1 MSKKVTV
8 KQMTLVNFK
17 GIKSLTVDFGQVT
30 EISGANAT
38 GKSTIADAF
47 NWVLFGKDTAGN
59 SDSKFGIKTVDASG
73 KIIEKIDHEVT
84 AILEVKGESIELRRV
99 LSENW
104 VTARGKAEP
113 ELKGNSTAYFYNGVP
128 LKESEYKA
136 KIGAIIDE
144 DLFRMLTNPLH
155 FPRLDWQVQ
164 REMLL
169 RIAGGITLEEIAK
182 DREEFSVLLSQL
194 SGKSLQEYKTEI
206 SARKKKIKEALDLIP
221 ARIDEVRRA
230 TPESPDY
237 AMLNRQRLE
246 FEGGIAGIDK
256 AIQSAAEATRQEYE
270 AQNKLQSEINTQKG
284 IQQEVLF
291 KAQQKAVKTAYEKN
305 AVRNDAEAKRD
316 ALQKELGN
324 LTASAKKDIE
334 LLQSDYQKNILQT
347 GEYNRKVQ
355 TLRNQWE
362 AENEKEY
369 SDSDNCPTC
378 GQLLPEDKRKGKR
391 ILFDE
396 AKAKEL
402 KRITD
407 EGIELNNKIHA
418 FEKDN
423 ERIKEDLGE
432 ERAKVEKCQSEI
444 SVEIQ
449 TMEKVLNDNPPVP
462 VDTEVKGENL
472 PDWNAAESRIK
483 ELSEALNNRRAA
495 INSNGNSDLTAKKR
509 ELQAQL
515 DDIKKQLALKDVI
528 EANEKRKSELLKE
541 EKELAQQKADLEKQE
556 FTADALVKKQM
567 NEVERR
573 VNMKFSLVKFKM
585 FSQQLNG
592 GEKPDCILVSAETGA
607 KFMDTNNADK
617 INIGLD
623 IINTLCEFNGV
634 CAPIFVDNA
643 EGINQL
649 LPVNSQLVKLIVT
662 HDKELNISI

>member
-1 MSKKVTV
+1 MSKKVTI

-30 EISGANAT
+30 EIRGANAT

-73 KIIEKIDHEVT
+73 KIIEKIDHEVM
-84 AILEVKGESIELRRV
+84 AILDVNGEAIEIRRV

-182 DREEFSVLLSQL
+182 DREEFSALISQL
-194 SGKSLQEYKTEI
+194 SGKSLQEYKAEI

-237 AMLNRQRLE
+237 AMLNRKKMELE
-246 FEGGIAGIDK
+246 GNITDIDK

-270 AQNKLQSEINTQKG
+270 AQNKLQVEINTQKG

-291 KAQQKAVKTAYEKN
+291 KAQQEAVKIAYEKN
-305 AVRNDAEAKRD
+305 AVRNDAEAKHKT
-316 ALQKELGN
+316 LQKEFN
-324 LTASAKKDIE
+324 SFTAAATKDIE
-334 LLQSDYQKNILQT
+334 ASQSSYQKNLLQT
-347 GEYNRKVQ
+347 GEYKCKVQ
-355 TLRNQWE
+355 ALRSQWE

-369 SDSDNCPTC
+369 SNSDNCPTC
-378 GQLLPEDKRKGKR
+378 GQLLPEDRRTQKRK
-391 ILFDE
+391 LFEE
-396 AKAKEL
+396 AKEKEL
-402 KRITD
+402 KRIAD
-407 EGIELNNKIHA
+407 EGTELNNKIKTL
-418 FEKDN
+418 EKDN
-423 ERIKEDLGE
+423 EQIKKYIE
-432 ERAKVEKCQSEI
+432 EEQGKLEKRQFEI
-444 SVEIQ
+444 NAEIQ
-449 TMEKVLNDNPPVP
+449 NLEKILNDNPLIPTDP
-462 VDTEVKGENL
+462 AINL
-472 PDWNAAESRIK
+472 GDLPEWSTAKSRIK
-483 ELSEALNNRRAA
+483 ELSEALNNRQAA
-495 INSNGNSDLTAKKR
+495 TNSNGNTELIAKKR
-509 ELQAQL
+509 ELQAQQ
-515 DDIKKQLALKDVI
+515 DDIKKQLALKNII
-528 EANEKRKSELLKE
+528 ESNDKRKSELLKE

-567 NEVERR
+567 NEVECR

-617 INIGLD
+617 INIGMD

-643 EGINQL
+643 EGINRL